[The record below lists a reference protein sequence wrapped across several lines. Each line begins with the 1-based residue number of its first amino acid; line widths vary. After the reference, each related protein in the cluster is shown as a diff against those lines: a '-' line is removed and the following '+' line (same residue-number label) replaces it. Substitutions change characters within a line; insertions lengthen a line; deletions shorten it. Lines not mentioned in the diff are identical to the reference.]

1 MPGKPAARIADPVAH
16 LLPPVLMGGPTALNV
31 LVGGLPAW
39 RAIPTAAVAA
49 LQSTQKTI
57 DTALRIAE
65 NVAVAAAPTP
75 GGPAARLAAEAA
87 KAAAAAAFSSSIVS
101 AAAGSDVHCCLTPW
115 PLPPHGAGVDI
126 DGSPTVMVTGRHK
139 IARQGDQILEAI
151 GGMSSIVGGCPTVLV
166 GCAGTTGNVPAG
178 IAACVAARSGRNPP
192 PGTVDNNGNPIAGN
206 TPGQSYNNCGIESSR
221 QIINQTGGNATQE
234 GLLNQS
240 MASGDATQVPG
251 SLFQSGGT
259 DPGGRQNILA
269 ANGVPSHLEAGN
281 MGNLQ
286 TAVANGDGVIAS
298 VWAGNMPNWAV
309 SPGPGQPAVNP
320 VPPGTGGHAILVTGV
335 EYDDNGN
342 PINVYINDTG
352 MGQCGQKI
360 PYNQFQNALRPGRD
374 LNVTNNPIW

>member
-1 MPGKPAARIADPVAH
+1 MPGKPAARLADPVAH
-16 LLPPVLMGGPTALNV
+16 PLPPVLVGGPTAVTV

-57 DTALRIAE
+57 DTTLRIAE
-65 NVAVAAAPTP
+65 NAAVAAAPTP

-87 KAAAAAAFSSSIVS
+87 KAVAAAAFSSSIVS
-101 AAAGSDVHCCLTPW
+101 AAAGSDVHACLTPW

-126 DGSPTVMVTGRHK
+126 DGSPTVLVTGRHK

-151 GGMSSIVGGCPTVLV
+151 GGMSSITGGCPTVLV
-166 GCAGTTGNVPAG
+166 GCAGVTGNVPAG

-192 PGTVDNNGNPIAGN
+192 PGTVDNNGNAIAAN

-221 QIINQTGGNATQE
+221 QIINTSTSGNVSQE
-234 GLLNQS
+234 ALLNQS
-240 MASGDATQVPG
+240 MASGNATQVPG

-259 DPGGRQNILA
+259 DPAGRQAILA

-286 TAVANGDGVIAS
+286 TAVSNGDGVIAS
-298 VWAGNMPNWAV
+298 VWAGNMPNWA
-309 SPGPGQPAVNP
+309 GQGVA
-320 VPPGTGGHAILVTGV
+320 PGTGGHAILVTGV

-342 PINVYINDTG
+342 PTNVYINDTG

-374 LNVTNNPIW
+374 LNVTDKPIW